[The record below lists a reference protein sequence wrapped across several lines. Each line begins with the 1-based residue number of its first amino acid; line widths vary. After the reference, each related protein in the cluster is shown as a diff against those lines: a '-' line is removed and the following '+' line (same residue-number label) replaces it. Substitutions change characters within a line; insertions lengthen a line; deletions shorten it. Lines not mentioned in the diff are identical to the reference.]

1 MNFIWF
7 CSISSVQNW
16 LLRYAEDEWES
27 AHKLID
33 EMSERDV
40 ICWSVMIGGY
50 VYFEKAQI
58 GMKVH
63 QKMVYEL
70 GIEPDGVSA
79 VNVPKP
85 ALV

>member
-16 LLRYAEDEWES
+16 LLSLYAEDEWES

-50 VYFEKAQI
+50 VYCKKAQI

-63 QKMVYEL
+63 Q
-70 GIEPDGVSA
+70 
-79 VNVPKP
+79 
-85 ALV
+85 

>member
-1 MNFIWF
+1 MQKMNGKVHT
-7 CSISSVQNW
+7 SS
-16 LLRYAEDEWES
+16 LML
-27 AHKLID
+27 
-33 EMSERDV
+33 SERDV

-70 GIEPDGVSA
+70 GIEPDGVTA